1 MSTRPPISA
10 SAIRERYSALYAQG
24 HLSLSKNYSDKFP
37 LLEHLLKDEVRG
49 KAVLDF
55 GCGPGRLALMLARY
69 ALEVHGVDYAGEGT
83 ELAAVLARAAGV
95 ENAVFDEGDLPW
107 LSARKRRYDVI
118 VLAGVLEHLEQP
130 QEQLL
135 GLGRLLTPGGLC
147 CVQSPSFANF
157 RGDIY
162 NTLGHLLGLPMTLT
176 DLWQVTP
183 KTMEAAAPGIG
194 LCLEGVVGGH
204 YRFAFLDRVLEDFRQ
219 RVPNAARDAGLG
231 AGWSWERFFD
241 WIGERVEQN
250 RLLIDAWV
258 AQGALKPVP
267 QSPPLRARRPQGID
281 DGLWAGLEQ
290 YLTYDGW
297 REPWYSD
304 VSPVCYYGASAV
316 YFFRKPEDAR

>member
-1 MSTRPPISA
+1 MSTPISA
-10 SAIRERYSALYAQG
+10 QSIQTRYAALYGAG
-24 HLSLSKNYSDKFP
+24 ALSLSQNYSDKFP

-55 GCGPGRLALMLARY
+55 GCGPGRLAVMLARY
-69 ALEVHGVDYAGEGT
+69 AEHVHGVDSASEGIA
-83 ELAAVLARAAGV
+83 LASMLAQAVGA
-95 ENAVFDEGDLPW
+95 ENVTFDAGDLPW
-107 LSARKRRYDVI
+107 LLAQKRRYDVI
-118 VLAGVLEHLEQP
+118 VLAGVLEH
-130 QEQLL
+130 QESPMEF
-135 GLGRLLTPGGLC
+135 LTALAGQVTRGGLL
-147 CVQSPSFANF
+147 CVQVPSFANF
-157 RGDIY
+157 RGDVY

-183 KTMEAAAPGIG
+183 KTMEAATPGIG
-194 LCLEGVVGGH
+194 LCLERVVGGH

-231 AGWSWERFFD
+231 SGWSWERFFG

-250 RLLIDAWV
+250 RLLLDAWV

-267 QSPPLRARRPQGID
+267 QSPPLRARRPQGIA
-281 DGLWAGLEQ
+281 DGLWAGLEH

-304 VSPVCYYGASAV
+304 VSPVCYYGASAI
-316 YFFRKPEDAR
+316 YFFRKPEDVR